1 MSQMIQFSS
10 FLRPAAIMTSGIR
23 WDEFEIALPSFLV
36 VIGMP
41 LTFNISYGIAFGFIF
56 YPLVMI
62 AAGRRK
68 ELNWMTD
75 IASSILAAFPSLS
88 PSNTLNLYTL
98 FHLCFYK
105 GESYA
110 D

>member
-1 MSQMIQFSS
+1 MASRLFVFQS
-10 FLRPAAIMTSGIR
+10 TGI
-23 WDEFEIALPSFLV
+23 
-36 VIGMP
+36 
-41 LTFNISYGIAFGFIF
+41 
-56 YPLVMI
+56 
-62 AAGRRK
+62 
-68 ELNWMTD
+68 MTD